1 MSNDG
6 WMTANTQVVCRD
18 LGYQLNAIN
27 GIITLIILI
36 YLLIYYYNYIYIVEH
51 NYIIV
56 INGDCLCGNQ
66 A

>member
-27 GIITLIILI
+27 GIITLIIFI

-51 NYIIV
+51 IS
-56 INGDCLCGNQ
+56 L
-66 A
+66 